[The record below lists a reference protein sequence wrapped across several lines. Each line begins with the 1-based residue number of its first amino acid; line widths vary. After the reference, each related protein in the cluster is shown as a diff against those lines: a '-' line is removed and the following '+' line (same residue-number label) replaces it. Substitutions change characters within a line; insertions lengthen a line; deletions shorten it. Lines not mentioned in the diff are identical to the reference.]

1 MQFISELEDAADLC
15 RLETQPLTREDAIRV
30 AALAGMKDRLLAEKA
45 MTEEFPLAKLV
56 SLEST
61 RESLKSDVEAMEGQ

>member
-1 MQFISELEDAADLC
+1 MN
-15 RLETQPLTREDAIRV
+15 
-30 AALAGMKDRLLAEKA
+30 DRLLAEKA

-56 SLEST
+56 SLGST